1 MSEENEKPKT
11 GDVDIMDLVPCLGVG
26 CCIFSMYTELPD
38 CLGSVCNNVICCIAC
53 KIMTCKASKE
63 PDVFCKCISTD
74 CDIVPF
80 STCCKA
86 QGQTFCIDM
95 RVSFPPSD
103 QIPCLLTLCCLTVR
117 LLSSISPLCLVN
129 FVFLI
134 RCSAA
139 TSITALASAAL
150 MSLTS
155 RNPSTS
161 RELILPK
168 TMLSMENGLRCWI
181 LRLAKFIT

>member
-103 QIPCLLTLCCLTVR
+103 QIPCLLTLCCLTCCYKYNCTCKCCTDVLDIEKSIDLER
-117 LLSSISPLCLVN
+117 THPSKDYALDGEWVEMLDPETGKVYYLSK
-129 FVFLI
+129 
-134 RCSAA
+134 
-139 TSITALASAAL
+139 
-150 MSLTS
+150 LTGKTQWEK
-155 RNPSTS
+155 PSDM
-161 RELILPK
+161 P
-168 TMLSMENGLRCWI
+168 
-181 LRLAKFIT
+181 